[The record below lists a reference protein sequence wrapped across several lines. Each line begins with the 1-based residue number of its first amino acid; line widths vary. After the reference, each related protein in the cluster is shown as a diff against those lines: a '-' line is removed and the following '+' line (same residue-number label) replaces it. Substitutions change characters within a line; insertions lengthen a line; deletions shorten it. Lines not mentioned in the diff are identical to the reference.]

1 MSVRTPRPPEH
12 QILYETKLY
21 SFELKSFD
29 EDQGIVTGYLSVKN
43 NEDYQDD
50 RVKDGAYKKTIGD
63 ALQRKTNKGKK
74 FYWAILWMHNPEQ
87 PLGGF
92 IDAQEDKKGLSVA
105 MQYDITTND
114 AGIPN
119 NPQATM
125 VFSGLKM
132 GYIDE
137 LSMGYKAIKYNY
149 VSEKID
155 GKMVQ
160 IRELTEVQIWEGSA
174 VTMLFAANNEAQV
187 TGVKSAT
194 GKTSWPLMDQ
204 GTAWDGGKA
213 HKQIVAWATKA
224 DGSIDHG
231 KLEST
236 HFWCDDSA
244 PDNLSSYK
252 LPFCY
257 IVNGSPKAVP
267 RGIMAVAGA
276 LQGARGGAQL
286 GGDDAAVKAKVAV
299 YYKKMGMTPPWKKM
313 NFEGLENK
321 DFEGKGFDDHYLTH
335 TIEHWAHN
343 WHHITKS
350 LYQAIMDAFMI
361 GDQPKSDTKD
371 ALDGF
376 CKAVLDWVKQ
386 GMDMDVSSHID
397 DLAQG
402 QLDYQQALQ
411 QMIRS
416 IDMETKKGA
425 AISSATRDTLSTIAN
440 NMQSLAD
447 QHAKMID
454 YHTKA
459 AAKHQKMVAAHQNM
473 QGIAT
478 KAVNDL
484 TGLWQNEAQGPA
496 FAGTDTDTGKSNDTE
511 LDTKDLSRTPA
522 LKTDT
527 QPSNDT
533 EQEDIDVDAVELALL
548 KWKTERLEIA
558 SKGTV

>member
-1 MSVRTPRPPEH
+1 MSVARPPEKN
-12 QILYETKLY
+12 ILYETKTY
-21 SFELKSFD
+21 HFEIKSID
-29 EDQGIVTGYLSVKN
+29 EDQGIVTGYLSVKDN
-43 NEDYQDD
+43 VDYQED

-63 ALQRKTNKGKK
+63 ALERKSNKGKK
-74 FYWAILWMHNPEQ
+74 FLWPILWMHDPEK
-87 PLGGF
+87 PIGGF
-92 IDAQEDKKGLSVA
+92 TDAREDKKGLLTS

-125 VFSGLKM
+125 VFSGFKQ

-137 LSMGYKAIKYNY
+137 LSMGYKAIKWNY
-149 VSEKID
+149 VTEKID
-155 GKMVQ
+155 GKSVS

-213 HKQIVAWATKA
+213 HKQIVAWATKP

-267 RGIMAVAGA
+267 RGIMAVAGV

-286 GGDDAAVKAKVAV
+286 GGDTNAVKKKVAT
-299 YYKKMGMTPPWKKM
+299 YYKKMGMTPPWKKQSDQ
-313 NFEGLENK
+313 ELEA
-321 DFEGKGFDDHYLTH
+321 KGFDDHYLTH

-496 FAGTDTDTGKSNDTE
+496 FAGTDTDTGKSNTE
-511 LDTKDLSRTPA
+511 NENETKASSRTPA
-522 LKTDT
+522 LDGN

-533 EQEDIDVDAVELALL
+533 EEEYDLDDVELALL
-548 KWKTERLEIA
+548 TLKTERLEQLA
-558 SKGTV
+558 SKGK